1 MMIVVGYTEPIIGKA
16 EGNMNLINEAFVLLI
31 TYHLYQFTEFT
42 TDLKMRDLVG
52 TSMVYTTFANVGLN
66 ILVVGVNTAFFG
78 CRKVKLKWL
87 GWKQRKA
94 IAKQLETKLQ
104 ARKERRNQK
113 LEVLRANLQ
122 PRNNDTRD

>member
-66 ILVVGVNTAFFG
+66 ILVVGVNTAFFS
-78 CRKVKLKWL
+78 CRKIKLKWL
-87 GWKQRKA
+87 GW
-94 IAKQLETKLQ
+94 
-104 ARKERRNQK
+104 
-113 LEVLRANLQ
+113 
-122 PRNNDTRD
+122 